1 MMHAAVVTTSEELQ
15 QIIQLS
21 YQNLRTKISE
31 EEKNSQGFVSWNYSF
46 ELLQKMNAQYP
57 HVIVKDNNKVVGY
70 ALVALKEA
78 KDFHPA
84 LQQMIIDLEPLVYKG
99 KNLSAYEYYIM
110 GQVCID
116 KAYRGKGIFEM
127 LYQKHRAL
135 FEKDYDFVVTEIS
148 IGNSRSMR
156 AHEKIGFKTIYT
168 YADNIDQWNVVLWD
182 WK

>member
-1 MMHAAVVTTSEELQ
+1 MQATVVTTNEELQ

-57 HVIVKDNNKVVGY
+57 HVVVKDNNKVIGY

-78 KDFHPA
+78 RDFHPA

-99 KNLSAYEYYIM
+99 RKLSAYKYYVM
-110 GQVCID
+110 GQICVD
-116 KAYRGKGIFEM
+116 KGYRGKGIFKM
-127 LYQKHRAL
+127 LYLKHKTL
-135 FEKDYDFVVTEIS
+135 FEKNYDFVVTEIS
-148 IGNSRSMR
+148 TGN
-156 AHEKIGFKTIYT
+156 
-168 YADNIDQWNVVLWD
+168 
-182 WK
+182 